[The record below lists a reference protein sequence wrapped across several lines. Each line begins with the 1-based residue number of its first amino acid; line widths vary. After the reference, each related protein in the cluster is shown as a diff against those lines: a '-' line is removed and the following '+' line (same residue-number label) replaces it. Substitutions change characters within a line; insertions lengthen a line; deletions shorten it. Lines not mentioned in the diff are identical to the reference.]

1 MDIATLVGI
10 ALVFGAVVVSLVME
24 GASPTSILLLP
35 PIILVFVGTIGA
47 AMAGGFFKDLGEML
61 RQLKRA
67 FTAKAPE
74 SGGAVEL
81 LVSMADTARR
91 EGLLALEE
99 RSKEIEDPFLRE
111 GIEMTVDGTDA
122 EEIDEVLSSKIST
135 RRRKDKLGIKFFGDM
150 GGYAPTIGIIG
161 TVIGLIHVLGNL
173 DSPEELGH
181 LIAGAFVA
189 TLWGVMSANAIWL
202 PLSAKLRR
210 LSEAEIAHLE
220 LLLEGVLAI
229 QSGTSPR
236 VVEKRL
242 RAVLAADD
250 ETGPGGGA
258 VPAREA
264 A

>member
-1 MDIATLVGI
+1 MEIATLLGI
-10 ALVFGAVVVSLVME
+10 VVVFGAVVVSLIME
-24 GASPTSILLLP
+24 GASPTSILLMP
-35 PIILVFVGTIGA
+35 PIILVFVGSIGA
-47 AMAGGFFKDLGEML
+47 AMAGGFITDMAIIGK
-61 RQLKRA
+61 QLMRA
-67 FTAKAPE
+67 FTAKEPK
-74 SGGAVEL
+74 SDAVVEE

-99 RSKEIEDPFLRE
+99 RARTLEDPFLRE

-122 EEIDEVLSSKIST
+122 DEIYDVLHTQIST
-135 RRRKDKLGIKFFGDM
+135 RRKRDKLGIKFFGDM

-173 DSPEELGH
+173 GSPEKLGE
-181 LIAGAFVA
+181 LIASAFVA
-189 TLWGVMSANAIWL
+189 TLWGVMSANAMWL
-202 PLSAKLRR
+202 PISSKLKRI
-210 LSEAEIAHLE
+210 SESEIAHME

-242 RAVLAADD
+242 RAALADGGSRADLAA
-250 ETGPGGGA
+250 
-258 VPAREA
+258 EA

>member
-1 MDIATLVGI
+1 MELATLAGI
-10 ALVFGAVVVSLVME
+10 VVVLGAVFASLVME

-35 PIILVFVGTIGA
+35 PIILVVVGTVGA
-47 AMAGGFFKDLGEML
+47 AVAGGFLSDVKVVG
-61 RQLKRA
+61 RQVARA
-67 FTAKAPE
+67 FTAKPPQSDA
-74 SGGAVEL
+74 AVAD

-99 RSKEIEDPFLRE
+99 RLRGIEDPFLRQ

-122 EEIDEVLSSKIST
+122 DEIHDVLHARISSK
-135 RRRKDKLGIKFFGDM
+135 RRQDRLGIKFFADM

-173 DSPEELGH
+173 SSPETLGE
-181 LIAGAFVA
+181 LIASAFVA

-202 PLSAKLRR
+202 PLSNKLKR
-210 LSEAEIAHLE
+210 LSEVECAHLE
-220 LLLEGVLAI
+220 LLLEGVLAV

-242 RAVLAADD
+242 QAVLSAEADTPAA
-250 ETGPGGGA
+250 T
-258 VPAREA
+258 EA